1 MVTCGSI
8 VFPKVLWIQHP
19 QIIFDFDDMV
29 QTSKSMLMIINLHKT
44 EISHIILLSCLVKLW
59 EQ

>member
-19 QIIFDFDDMV
+19 QIIFDFYDMV

-44 EISHIILLSCLVKLW
+44 EIGHII
-59 EQ
+59 